1 MKTALVL
8 SGGGARAAYQ
18 VGVLK
23 AVAELIPDT
32 GHNPFQIICGT
43 SSGAINAAKLASE
56 ADHFHGSVAN
66 LAKLWSNLNSHNVH
80 HVGLLSIFKNVFKLF
95 ASFFHSG
102 LSQGRPLSV
111 LDNEPLRQLLI
122 EHLDMTRISKM
133 ITQQQLHA
141 LCISA
146 LGYSSGHNISFI
158 QGHDSISGWKSARRR
173 GIKTELTHD
182 HILAS
187 AALPA
192 IFPAVRINREY
203 FGDGALRQ
211 TAPLSSALNLG
222 ATKLFIIGVSANA
235 RQSYER
241 ESIEHSPSVA
251 QVMSQLLN
259 SAFIDSLEEDVDMVR
274 RINTFSA
281 ALSKDKQQQLG
292 VNTVDVLV
300 IEPSIKF
307 DELAGHYIH
316 NLPPSMRGLLKIIGA
331 NPAGGGSSLASYI
344 LFERM
349 YCSILIQSGYKDAM
363 GQGERIREFIGTCG
377 ID

>member
-1 MKTALVL
+1 MKTALIL

-23 AVAELIPDT
+23 AIAELIPDT
-32 GHNPFQIICGT
+32 GHSPFKIICGT

-66 LAKLWSNLNSHNVH
+66 LEKLWSNLQSHDVH
-80 HVGLLSIFKNVFKLF
+80 RVGPASIAKNLIKLF

-102 LSQGRPLSV
+102 LSSGPPLSI

-122 EHLDMTRISKM
+122 KNVDMHRLKHM
-133 ITQQQLHA
+133 VQCGELHA
-141 LCISA
+141 LCLSA
-146 LGYSSGHNISFI
+146 LGYTSGHNISFI
-158 QGHDSISGWKSARRR
+158 EGHDSVEGWKSARRC
-173 GIKTELTHD
+173 GIKTSLNID

-222 ATKLFIIGVSANA
+222 AKKLFIIGVSGNA
-235 RQSYER
+235 KESYQR
-241 ESIEHSPSVA
+241 DTVFHSPSFA
-251 QVMSQLLN
+251 QVISQLIN
-259 SAFIDSLEEDVDMVR
+259 SAFIDSLEEDVDLVR
-274 RINTFSA
+274 RINTFSK
-281 ALSKDKQQQLG
+281 ALKKEARRELN
-292 VNTVDVLV
+292 VNTVDLLL

-307 DELAGHYIH
+307 DELAGQYIH
-316 NLPPSMRGLLKIIGA
+316 NLPPTMRGLLKIIGA

-344 LFERM
+344 LFDREF
-349 YCSILIQSGYKDAM
+349 CSLLIKSGYEDAM
-363 GQGERIREFIGTCG
+363 SQAEEICEFIGTC
-377 ID
+377 DLH

>member
-56 ADHFHGSVAN
+56 ADHFHGSVN
-66 LAKLWSNLNSHNVH
+66 SLDTLWSNLQSHNIH
-80 HVGLLSIFKNVFKLF
+80 HVSVSAILKNLLKLF

-102 LSQGRPLSV
+102 LSEGQPLSL

-122 EHLDMTRISKM
+122 HNLDMNRLKRM
-133 ITQQQLHA
+133 IDSGELHA

-146 LGYSSGHNISFI
+146 LGYTSGHNISFI
-158 QGHDSISGWKSARRR
+158 QGHDTIKGWKSARRC
-173 GIKTELTHD
+173 GVKTQLNFD

-222 ATKLFIIGVSANA
+222 AKKLFIIGVSGNA
-235 RQSYER
+235 KEVYQR
-241 ESIEHSPSVA
+241 ESVLHSPSLA

-259 SAFIDSLEEDVDMVR
+259 SAFIDSLEEDVDMVK
-274 RINTFSA
+274 RINTFSK
-281 ALSKDKQQQLG
+281 ALSKEAQKRLK

-307 DELAGHYIH
+307 DELAGQYIH
-316 NLPPSMRGLLKIIGA
+316 NLPRSMRGLLKIIGA
-331 NPAGGGSSLASYI
+331 NPAGGGASLASYI
-344 LFERM
+344 LFDRE
-349 YCSILIQSGYKDAM
+349 YCGVLINSGYEDAM
-363 GQGERIREFIGTCG
+363 AQAEKIREFIGTCNLH
-377 ID
+377 

>member
-66 LAKLWSNLNSHNVH
+66 LTTLWSNLQSHKIH
-80 HVGLLSIFKNVFKLF
+80 HVGVSSILKNIFKLF

-102 LSQGRPLSV
+102 LSEGRPLSL

-122 EHLDMTRISKM
+122 KHVDMARIDEM
-133 ITQQQLHA
+133 IQREQLHA

-146 LGYSSGHNISFI
+146 LGYTSGHNISFLD
-158 QGHDSISGWKSARRR
+158 GHPSVEGWQSARRC
-173 GIKTELTHD
+173 GIKTKLTHD

-192 IFPAVRINREY
+192 IFPSVKINREY

-222 ATKLFIIGVSANA
+222 AKKLFIIGVSGNA
-235 RQSYER
+235 KDSYQR
-241 ESIEHSPSVA
+241 APVSHSPSVA

-274 RINTFSA
+274 RINTFSE
-281 ALSKDKQQQLG
+281 ALSKEKRQQLN
-292 VNTVDVLV
+292 VNTVDILV

-307 DELAGHYIH
+307 DELAGYYLH
-316 NLPPSMRGLLKIIGA
+316 NLPASMRWMLIIIGA
-331 NPAGGGSSLASYI
+331 NPKGGGSSLASYI
-344 LFERM
+344 LFERG
-349 YCSILIQSGYKDAM
+349 YCSMLIHSGYQDAM
-363 GQGERIREFIGTCG
+363 AQGERIREFIGSCQLS
-377 ID
+377 

>member
-1 MKTALVL
+1 MKTALIL

-23 AVAELIPDT
+23 AIAELIPDT

-43 SSGAINAAKLASE
+43 SSGAINAAKLATE

-66 LAKLWSNLNSHNVH
+66 LEKLWSTLQPHNIH
-80 HVGLLSIFKNVFKLF
+80 HVNLSSILKNLLKLF
-95 ASFFHSG
+95 ASFFHGG
-102 LSQGRPLSV
+102 LSEGRPLSI
-111 LDNEPLRQLLI
+111 LDNAPLRHLLV
-122 EHLDMTRISKM
+122 HNLDMNRLKYM
-133 ITQQQLHA
+133 VQRGELHA

-146 LGYSSGHNISFI
+146 LGYTSGHNISFI
-158 QGHDSISGWKSARRR
+158 DGHDSIKGWKSARRC
-173 GIKTELTHD
+173 GIKTELNFD

-222 ATKLFIIGVSANA
+222 AKKLFIIGVSGNA
-235 RQSYER
+235 KESYQR
-241 ESIEHSPSVA
+241 ETVIHSPSIA

-259 SAFIDSLEEDVDMVR
+259 SAFIDSLEEDVDMVK
-274 RINTFSA
+274 RINTFSQE
-281 ALSKDKQQQLG
+281 LSKEARKKLK
-292 VNTVDVLV
+292 VNTVDALV

-307 DELAGHYIH
+307 DELAGKYIQ
-316 NLPPSMRGLLKIIGA
+316 NLPSSMRGLLKIIGA

-344 LFERM
+344 LFDKE
-349 YCSILIQSGYKDAM
+349 YCSVLIKSGYEDAM
-363 GQGERIREFIGTCG
+363 SQAEKIREFIGTCELR
-377 ID
+377 

>member
-66 LAKLWSNLNSHNVH
+66 LAKLWTNLQSHDVH
-80 HVGLLSIFKNVFKLF
+80 HIGLLSIFKNVFKLF

-102 LSQGRPLSV
+102 LSEGRPLSI

-122 EHLDMTRISKM
+122 QHLDMSRIKEM
-133 ITQQQLHA
+133 ITKQQLHA

-146 LGYSSGHNISFI
+146 LGYSSGHNINFI
-158 QGHDSISGWKSARRR
+158 QGHDSIKGWKSARRR
-173 GIKTELTHD
+173 GITTELTHD

-222 ATKLFIIGVSANA
+222 AKKLFIIGVSANA
-235 RQSYER
+235 KDGYQRER
-241 ESIEHSPSVA
+241 IEHSPSVA

-274 RINTFSA
+274 RINTFSS

-316 NLPPSMRGLLKIIGA
+316 NLPASMRGLLKIIGA
-331 NPAGGGSSLASYI
+331 NQAGGGSSLASYI

-363 GQGERIREFIGTCG
+363 AQGERIREFIGSCD